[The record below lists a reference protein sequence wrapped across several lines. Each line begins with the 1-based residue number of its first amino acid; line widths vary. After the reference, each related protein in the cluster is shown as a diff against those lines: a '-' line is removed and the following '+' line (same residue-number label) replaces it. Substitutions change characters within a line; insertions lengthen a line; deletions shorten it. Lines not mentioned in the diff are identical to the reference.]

1 MLIFVYNHI
10 IRYTNHAK
18 IPDKFKVTF
27 TIDLFS
33 NQLSIMTNIVQ
44 FLSSP

>member
-18 IPDKFKVTF
+18 IPDKFKKCHNLVV
-27 TIDLFS
+27 IYYL
-33 NQLSIMTNIVQ
+33 
-44 FLSSP
+44 